1 LKSKVIKEGAAG
13 QEKFERL
20 GRVRLGTEKHE
31 ADDWWNFVGVEWLQ
45 RRHGRA
51 ADHPNPGSK
60 AMAAAGQFLV
70 QNCSLQIFPRLL
82 YDSS

>member
-1 LKSKVIKEGAAG
+1 MV
-13 QEKFERL
+13 RT
-20 GRVRLGTEKHE
+20 VRLGTEKRE

-51 ADHPNPGSK
+51 AAILTVEDLTADHPNPGSK
-60 AMAAAGQFLV
+60 AMTAAKQFLV
-70 QNCSLQIFPRLL
+70 QNCSLQIYPPGPL